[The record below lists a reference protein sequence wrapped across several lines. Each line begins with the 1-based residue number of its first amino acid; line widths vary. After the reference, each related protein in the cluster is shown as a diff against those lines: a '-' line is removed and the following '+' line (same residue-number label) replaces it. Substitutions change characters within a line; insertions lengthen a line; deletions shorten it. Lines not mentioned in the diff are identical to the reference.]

1 MRRSRIGNV
10 PYAKGQ
16 CARLQ
21 AACTCVALGRRR
33 AMSGMRPAVG
43 AALVW
48 FADPGDALVAD
59 FQGMLLIFG

>member
-1 MRRSRIGNV
+1 
-10 PYAKGQ
+10 
-16 CARLQ
+16 
-21 AACTCVALGRRR
+21 
-33 AMSGMRPAVG
+33 MRPAVG